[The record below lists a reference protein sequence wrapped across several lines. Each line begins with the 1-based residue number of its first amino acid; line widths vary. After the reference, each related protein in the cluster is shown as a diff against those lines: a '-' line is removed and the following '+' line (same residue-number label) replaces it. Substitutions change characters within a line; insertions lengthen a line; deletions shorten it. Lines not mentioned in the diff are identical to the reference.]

1 MNPRKYRMRQF
12 NLETQAWEGVEET
25 KTPNAL
31 EYLQSVY
38 RNPAEP
44 EGKRMRAAIE
54 SLPYENPRMSAVA
67 VGYLDGNTFAE
78 KLERA
83 IRASDRAKLIEAVPT
98 ELDQ

>member
-1 MNPRKYRMRQF
+1 MKEF

-25 KTPNAL
+25 KTFNAL

-54 SLPYENPRMSAVA
+54 SLPYENPKLSAVA
-67 VGYLDGNTFAE
+67 VGHLTREDFFNR
-78 KLERA
+78 LERA
-83 IRASDRAKLIEAVPT
+83 LERSDRAKLSEGQLIERV
-98 ELDQ
+98 D